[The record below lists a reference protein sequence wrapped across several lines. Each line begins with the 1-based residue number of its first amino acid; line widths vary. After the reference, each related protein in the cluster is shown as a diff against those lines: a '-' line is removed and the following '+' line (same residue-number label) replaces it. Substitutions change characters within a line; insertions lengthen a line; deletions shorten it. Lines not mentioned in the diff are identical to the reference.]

1 MVIGM
6 SNQIAVGS
14 RVKTAKG
21 TEGMIAQILEGGY
34 LLDTG
39 QRVRAESIA
48 TVIPPEP
55 KQPPAKVEPPAPE
68 PEGIEIGD
76 RLARSTLAKKPYP
89 KGWFPNGID
98 DRPTTIDAITATV
111 TGFSADGYWAST
123 DDGKQYHVSEYA
135 IDCGDWKKV
144 RQDNQQN

>member
-14 RVKTAKG
+14 RVVTAKG
-21 TEGMIAQILEGGY
+21 TEGTIAQILEGGY

-39 QRVRAESIA
+39 TRVRAQSIA
-48 TVIPPEP
+48 TVIPVEP
-55 KQPPAKVEPPAPE
+55 TRPSAKVEPE

-76 RLARSTLAKKPYP
+76 RLARSSLANKSYP

-98 DRPTTIDAITATV
+98 DRPPTIDAISATV

-123 DDGKQYHVSEYA
+123 DEGKEYHVSEYA
-135 IDCGDWKKV
+135 IECGDWKIV
-144 RQDNQQN
+144 RQNNQQN